1 MYLLGGES
9 MKLFKRFLLIC
20 IILSMGMVNFGECRE
35 EIDDEDII
43 LQSMENIG
51 ASFLEEDISM
61 GGEINQRILT
71 EKEIRILGK
80 EMKNEMGIVGEKVDE
95 NMYLPEA
102 EKKSYVEKLIA
113 EEKSIQLLI
122 WGKDKNENS
131 ALINISTYETEKGGE
146 TYLFLNKVKKSNN
159 EYYDDIKLKME
170 GIFKKFDSEAEIT
183 TCVIGTFNGKLNR
196 QSQEKKIDE
205 ALKYIKG
212 NVVEKYSDESL
223 ISVSAFSPVLGKYI
237 FSGNKKMNYNI
248 SMRYNEYE
256 DKTYIWIGMPIII
269 LEY

>member
-1 MYLLGGES
+1 

-95 NMYLPEA
+95 NIYL
-102 EKKSYVEKLIA
+102 KRR
-113 EEKSIQLLI
+113 
-122 WGKDKNENS
+122 KN
-131 ALINISTYETEKGGE
+131 L
-146 TYLFLNKVKKSNN
+146 
-159 EYYDDIKLKME
+159 M
-170 GIFKKFDSEAEIT
+170 
-183 TCVIGTFNGKLNR
+183 
-196 QSQEKKIDE
+196 
-205 ALKYIKG
+205 
-212 NVVEKYSDESL
+212 
-223 ISVSAFSPVLGKYI
+223 
-237 FSGNKKMNYNI
+237 
-248 SMRYNEYE
+248 
-256 DKTYIWIGMPIII
+256 
-269 LEY
+269 

>member
-1 MYLLGGES
+1 

-80 EMKNEMGIVGEKVDE
+80 QMKNEMGIVGEKVDE